1 MVRAPFDSGRRLLVT
16 RLFLAGVDGA
26 GLNPDTGNSCGKV
39 PAGNTANAFPIVVYG
54 GNGACHMGSMSKI
67 PVAIFRADGEVVVI
81 PGEVVPGMAAPIG
94 PQVGLEV
101 LVGGI
106 YGLIYHAHDHGR
118 FALGVGVP
126 HLLHVDIGPTCAHIM
141 PLFGKIGVIESAQG
155 NPMAAPGIQHA
166 GDGREAFRRLGLRD
180 IGPELHVIETVQAFP
195 AGALLKRAGMREYTL
210 QLLYAKVLEHR
221 IQRGR
226 FGLHAPL
233 RQGFFHQGGELIVE
247 LHGGDVFLHH
257 LFHRLGSGSHIF
269 FVCRRAGC

>member
-1 MVRAPFDSGRRLLVT
+1 
-16 RLFLAGVDGA
+16 
-26 GLNPDTGNSCGKV
+26 
-39 PAGNTANAFPIVVYG
+39 
-54 GNGACHMGSMSKI
+54 
-67 PVAIFRADGEVVVI
+67 
-81 PGEVVPGMAAPIG
+81 
-94 PQVGLEV
+94 
-101 LVGGI
+101 
-106 YGLIYHAHDHGR
+106 
-118 FALGVGVP
+118 
-126 HLLHVDIGPTCAHIM
+126 M

-226 FGLHAPL
+226 FSHQAAC
-233 RQGFFHQGGELIVE
+233 RQGLFHQGGKLIVE

-269 FVCRRAGC
+269 FVCRRAGRQQHRQDDICEFFHASKEWCTKIQKL

>member
-16 RLFLAGVDGA
+16 RLFLAGIDSA
-26 GLNPDTGNSCGKV
+26 GLNPDAGNSCGKV

-81 PGEVVPGMAAPIG
+81 PGKVVAGMAAPIG

-126 HLLHVDIGPTCAHIM
+126 HLLHVDIGPACTHIM

-166 GDGREAFRRLGLRD
+166 GNGREAFCRLGLRD

-226 FGLHAPL
+226 FGHQSAC
-233 RQGFFHQGGELIVE
+233 RQGLFHQGGKLIVE
-247 LHGGDVFLHH
+247 LHGGDIFLHY

-269 FVCRRAGC
+269 FVCRRTGC